1 MATSRLD
8 PIAFPLESGVADVLE
23 RLRLLLRLT
32 PRELGVRRRH
42 AGKSRVARHLDQKS
56 KLESYQ
62 GPLLVMH
69 CEGDELV
76 DVSHGRRLYAWGGGR
91 KRLHLF
97 PRGDH
102 NSILAVNFEK
112 YFGLLEE
119 FVASR
124 PQ

>member
-1 MATSRLD
+1 
-8 PIAFPLESGVADVLE
+8 
-23 RLRLLLRLT
+23 
-32 PRELGVRRRH
+32 
-42 AGKSRVARHLDQKS
+42 
-56 KLESYQ
+56 
-62 GPLLVMH
+62 MH

-119 FVASR
+119 FVASL